1 MSTHVRTS
9 ISLDFLSAD
18 DQTVNLSLMYSN
30 RAASQLK
37 IGDLSG
43 CVKDC
48 TKSLELIPH
57 SVKPLLRRAIAYE
70 HLERYGSTKGL
81 RFMQQFR

>member
-1 MSTHVRTS
+1 M
-9 ISLDFLSAD
+9 
-18 DQTVNLSLMYSN
+18 NLSLMYSN

-70 HLERYGSTKGL
+70 HLERYGSTIWPLMYAAILILHIFGIKL
-81 RFMQQFR
+81 L